1 MRIPPVGEEVIAVTF
16 TVFGQRNNLL
26 WNELEI
32 VMKLVM
38 NDVEKLYFSSLRME
52 LQMLLVTSEYSKHG
66 GK

>member
-1 MRIPPVGEEVIAVTF
+1 M
-16 TVFGQRNNLL
+16 

-66 GK
+66 GKYELVT